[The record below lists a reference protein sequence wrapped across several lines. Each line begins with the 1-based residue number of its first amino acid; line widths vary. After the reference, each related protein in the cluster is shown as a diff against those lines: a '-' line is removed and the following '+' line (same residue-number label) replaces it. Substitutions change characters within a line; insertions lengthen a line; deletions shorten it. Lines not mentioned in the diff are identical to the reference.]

1 MGTIE
6 QQAQGEYDKLMQDGK
21 MLKMTKEMEIKG
33 KQSELKSLKV
43 TMTDLSEDKTGL
55 TGELDAV
62 LAYLDKLK
70 PQCEVKVP
78 SYEERKAAREQEIE
92 GLKNALE
99 ILAEPALMQ
108 TGTSGFLQ

>member
-1 MGTIE
+1 MTDLSEDKTGLT
-6 QQAQGEYDKLMQDGK
+6 GELDAVLAYLDK
-21 MLKMTKEMEIKG
+21 
-33 KQSELKSLKV
+33 LKSLKV

-62 LAYLDKLK
+62 LAYLEKLK

-92 GLKNALE
+92 GLKNALD
-99 ILAEPALMQ
+99 ILAAPSLMQ
-108 TGTSGFLQ
+108 TGSAGFLQ